1 MYKTLT
7 LVFVQIWLMQN
18 GPIMVEARIP
28 TIKVNEQSMIVK
40 HYPTVYT
47 IHFLALIKP
56 SFMGVIVSG
65 LPNFNKSP
73 ITQPL
78 I

>member
-1 MYKTLT
+1 
-7 LVFVQIWLMQN
+7 
-18 GPIMVEARIP
+18 MVGARIS
-28 TIKVNEQSMIVK
+28 TIKVNEQSMIIK

-65 LPNFNKSP
+65 LPNFNESP
-73 ITQPL
+73 NIQPL